1 MGLCCSLLAGGFLNC
16 YGFVVLPGEAANFAF
31 LFIPFDFTE
40 QLKKD
45 E

>member
-1 MGLCCSLLAGGFLNC
+1 LAGGFLNS
-16 YGFVVLPGEAANFAF
+16 YGSNVLPGEAANFAF

-45 E
+45 D